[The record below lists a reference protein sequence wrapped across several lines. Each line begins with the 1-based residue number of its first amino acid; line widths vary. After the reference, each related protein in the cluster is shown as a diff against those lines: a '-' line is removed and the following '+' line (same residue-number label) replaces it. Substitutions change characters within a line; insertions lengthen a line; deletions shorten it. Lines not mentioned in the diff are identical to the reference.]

1 MADVI
6 LAIFVLTCMVLI
18 LTAGYHLIRR
28 AGQASKFVIY
38 ALVAFILISTTG
50 IMTGCSTTNQPTSET
65 SSSNSGLNTT
75 REQQDSTQQE
85 NQSQTGNND
94 KLVNNEATGTLKVH
108 FIDVG
113 QADAI
118 LIQFPSGQNMLIDA
132 GNNSDGNLVVKYL
145 KKNGVKKL
153 DHVIGTH
160 PHEDHIG
167 GLDVAVKNFNV
178 SKVYLPRV
186 THTTKTYEDLLMAIK
201 NKGLKVT
208 EAKGGVKLDVG
219 MEVTAEL
226 LAPNSTGYEELN
238 NYSAVLRLS
247 FGNTSFL
254 FTGDAED
261 VSETEMLRAGYIL
274 KANVLKVGHHGSSS
288 STSSA
293 FLKAVSPKYAV
304 ICVGEGNDYGHPHS
318 EILNNLATA
327 GIEVFRTDQQGTI
340 IATSDGNTVTFNK
353 KPSEVKVRPA
363 NTETINPKPASSKI
377 IDSNIPTTG
386 SSSGVAIES
395 IDLKAEIVTIK
406 NSSGA
411 AVNISGWRLV
421 SEKGNQ
427 EFTFRSGTALAP
439 GETIKIVTGPNA
451 AAGSGVLVWT
461 TENLWNND
469 SDPGALYDSSGKL
482 VSRYPR

>member
-1 MADVI
+1 MI
-6 LAIFVLTCMVLI
+6 LIF
-18 LTAGYHLIRR
+18 TAGYHLIRR
-28 AGQASKFVIY
+28 AVQASKFLIY
-38 ALVAFILISTTG
+38 ALAALILISTIG
-50 IMTGCSTTNQPTSET
+50 IMAGCSTTNQPTSET
-65 SSSNSGLNTT
+65 ISSNSGLNTT
-75 REQQDSTQQE
+75 KEQQDLNQQK

-94 KLVNNEATGTLKVH
+94 KQVNNKATGTLKVH

-118 LIQFPSGQNMLIDA
+118 LIQLPSGHNILIDA

-167 GLDVAVKNFNV
+167 GLDAAVKNFKV
-178 SKVYLPRV
+178 GKVYLPRV
-186 THTTKTYEDLLMAIK
+186 THTTKTYEDLLIAIK

-208 EAKGGVKLDVG
+208 EAKGGLKLDVG

-247 FGNTSFL
+247 FGNTSFI
-254 FTGDAED
+254 FTGDAEN
-261 VSETEMLRAGYIL
+261 VSEAEMLRAGYNL

-288 STSSA
+288 STSPA

-304 ICVGEGNDYGHPHS
+304 ICVGKDNDYGHPHS
-318 EILNNLATA
+318 EILYDLATA
-327 GIEVFRTDQQGTI
+327 GIDVFRTDQQGTI
-340 IATSDGNTVTFNK
+340 IATSDANTVTFNK
-353 KPSEVKVRPA
+353 KPSEVKVRTA
-363 NTETINPKPASSKI
+363 NTGTINPKPASST
-377 IDSNIPTTG
+377 NISPSAT
-386 SSSGVAIES
+386 SPSSGVAIAC
-395 IDLKAEIVTIK
+395 IDLKTEITTIK
-406 NSSGA
+406 NNSEA

-427 EFTFRSGTALAP
+427 EFTFPSGTTLAP
-439 GETIKIVTGPNA
+439 GETIKITTGPNA
-451 AAGSGVLVWT
+451 TAGSGVLVWT
-461 TENLWNND
+461 TENIWNND
-469 SDPGALYDSSGKL
+469 GDPGALYDSSGKL